1 LIYIAY
7 LGSIYNVEFY
17 CRRMKNFWNSN
28 FVNQGG
34 FLFQKLKMACP
45 RDLKAIIVFWV
56 NGWKCV
62 GCLIAAR
69 NFKFHDF
76 TAIAL
81 RSPENILHVS
91 VARIKW
97 S

>member
-1 LIYIAY
+1 LIHIAY

-69 NFKFHDF
+69 NF
-76 TAIAL
+76 
-81 RSPENILHVS
+81 R
-91 VARIKW
+91 
-97 S
+97 